1 LRSTRRLS
9 PDGLDWRDEAMPV
22 YRNYT
27 MRDGRK
33 VEYADPDYEHRY
45 REHLVEAAEQPNWR
59 DDPTYNMRRRER

>member
-1 LRSTRRLS
+1 MKS
-9 PDGLDWRDEAMPV
+9 PDGHDWRHEAMPV

-33 VEYADPDYEHRY
+33 VEYVDPNYERRY

-59 DDPTYNMRRRER
+59 NDPTYNMRRRKR